1 MTPRSAPLRGLRVA
15 AKLGLLCVLVTTASA
30 EDIVVVQPAAS
41 SSRVTVSGRIV
52 DYTGRELTLE
62 TGVGAGIKR
71 FPRAEVVSVTTPYRE
86 SHQRGLTLL
95 AEGKPKEAD
104 AAFEAALDDETRA
117 WVRRSLLAGQVNCAW
132 WTGDYSRAASRF
144 LPIAESDPETWYFG
158 LMPLVWTEDVPAS
171 AKLSDARAWLRSPN
185 AVARLLGASWLLAG
199 TDRIAAEKVLSDLA
213 SDTNRNIQKLAQTQL
228 WRLRLENGPL
238 PTIELR
244 RWQTALQSAPPEL
257 RAGPLFLL
265 GRGHVQRQDALDAA
279 ATWLWLP
286 FEYPELRSLSAE
298 AQQRAAEQLLIAGDH
313 IGARTLANEV
323 GIRFA
328 DLPVAP
334 RALKLLETAPQAQP

>member
-1 MTPRSAPLRGLRVA
+1 MITTIVVLWCLCATA
-15 AKLGLLCVLVTTASA
+15 AFA
-30 EDIVVVQPAAS
+30 EDVVIQPAAS
-41 SSRVTVSGRIV
+41 SSRVTVNGRIV

-71 FPRAEVVSVTTPYRE
+71 FPRAEVVAVTTPYRE
-86 SHQRGLTLL
+86 AHQRGLTLL

-185 AVARLLGASWLLAG
+185 SVARLLGASWLLTG

-213 SDTNRNIQKLAQTQL
+213 SDTNRSVQRLAQAQL

-244 RWQTALQSAPPEL
+244 RWESTIQDAPPEL

-298 AQQRAAEQLLIAGDH
+298 AQQRAAEQLLAAGDQ
-313 IGARTLANEV
+313 IGARALANEV
-323 GIRFA
+323 GIHFA
-328 DLPVAP
+328 DLPVAQ
-334 RALKLLETAPQAQP
+334 RALKLLETASQTQP